1 MDNTV
6 PAPERAARK
15 TPSADLPSGWVELQ
29 EGLAAASGLA
39 LLTVEG
45 RQPPSLAVSNNN
57 SICQAFQ
64 SSTTHAHLCQPD
76 CGEAYF
82 RATEAGE
89 AVHYRCHAGLQ
100 CFTAPIQIGGKKTR
114 AVIGGRCFLRVA
126 DYRALAERIRAGDL
140 SDLLSA
146 DLFANVIFASRQD
159 LEDLATRVEESAR
172 AFAAPEA
179 KAKEGEAEAAASKAQ
194 VVSAGNGL
202 HRVEAQETSDAK
214 AETTD
219 EAPQA
224 NAKTAAK

>member
-6 PAPERAARK
+6 PAPERAARQE
-15 TPSADLPSGWVELQ
+15 PSADLPAEWVEVQ
-29 EGLAAASGLA
+29 EGLASASGLA

-64 SSTTHAHLCQPD
+64 SSSTHAHLCQPD

-82 RATEAGE
+82 RAAEAGE
-89 AVHYRCHAGLQ
+89 AVQYRCHAGLQ
-100 CFTAPIQIGGKKTR
+100 CFTAPVQIGGKKAR

-140 SDLLSA
+140 TDLLSA

-159 LEDLATRVEESAR
+159 LDDLASRVEESAR
-172 AFAAPEA
+172 PFAPPRA
-179 KAKEGEAEAAASKAQ
+179 KSKESETDAQTSKAQ
-194 VVSAGNGL
+194 TASASNGL
-202 HRVEAQETSDAK
+202 HKLEAQETADAK
-214 AETTD
+214 DETQD
-219 EAPQA
+219 EAPQVTSKV
-224 NAKTAAK
+224 N